1 MKSVRS
7 LAFAGLGLVTL
18 CVVVQ
23 LVVPRRAP
31 VKDVTP
37 TATRVERDV
46 RASRSPRPVRS
57 PELRME
63 TAPIRQ
69 QPSVPEKRVSSAGQP
84 QPEPP
89 KTKSPVDGNVPKV
102 AWAGGKTQKAGQ
114 PTPGGSPAQTGLQ
127 DPMARAALAFVG
139 ADPDAE
145 MYWYQAINDPSLSAH
160 ERSDLIEDL
169 NEDGLSDPRNP
180 TPEDLPLILNRIQ
193 LIEAIAWDAVDEVN
207 AAAFQEAYKDLVNLA
222 FRVLGNG

>member
-1 MKSVRS
+1 MKNVRS

-31 VKDVTP
+31 VKGVKP
-37 TATRVERDV
+37 TATRVERNV
-46 RASRSPRPVRS
+46 GASRSPRPVRS
-57 PELRME
+57 PELRLE

-69 QPSVPEKRVSSAGQP
+69 QPSVPEERVSSAGQP

-89 KTKSPVDGNVPKV
+89 KTKSPVDGNTPKV
-102 AWAGGKTQKAGQ
+102 ARTAGKTQKAGQ
-114 PTPGGSPAQTGLQ
+114 TTPSGSPAQPDLQ
-127 DPMARAALAFVG
+127 DPMARAALASVG
-139 ADPDAE
+139 SDPAAE
-145 MYWYQAINDPSLSAH
+145 MYWYEAINDPSLSAH

-169 NEDGLSDPRNP
+169 NEDGLSNPQNP
-180 TPEDLPLILNRIQ
+180 TPEDLPLILNRMQ
-193 LIEAIAWDAVDEVN
+193 LIEAIAWDAMDEVN

-222 FRVLGNG
+222 FQVLGNG